1 VITAIAFVFAAAA
14 GTVARADIGQRWNRH
29 EGFPAGTLA
38 VNVVGSFLLGLSSG
52 LDQPAATVIGVGG
65 IGALTTFSSLARDAV
80 ALAEQGQRAVALG
93 YLSITVGAGVAA
105 AAAGVALV

>member
-1 VITAIAFVFAAAA
+1 MITAIAFLLAAAVGA
-14 GTVARADIGQRWNRH
+14 VARAGIGQRWNPH
-29 EGFPAGTLA
+29 EGFPAGTVA
-38 VNVVGSFLLGLSSG
+38 VNVVGSFLVGVSSG

-80 ALAEQGQRAVALG
+80 ALVEQGQRAAALG
-93 YLSITVGAGVAA
+93 YLSVTLGAGVAA